1 MLFDFSQVIR
11 QLTPSWHLQERRK
24 EIHFLVWFLMP
35 KFSLHS
41 HYRNCHLHTLERY
54 GGHNANMITI
64 ITWFKKNPLDKNATH
79 AAWWGCGTQD
89 LDSWTGGTLSSTCG
103 YECTYLLIYLFFQI
117 LSILIDKHQDHIW
130 ASCRCS
136 RILAEIPSRSWC
148 QPGMNKISC

>member
-1 MLFDFSQVIR
+1 MLFNFSQVIR

-64 ITWFKKNPLDKNATH
+64 ITWLKKPL
-79 AAWWGCGTQD
+79 
-89 LDSWTGGTLSSTCG
+89 LIRMLLTLHGEGVELRTLILELVEHSVQHVVMNV
-103 YECTYLLIYLFFQI
+103 LIYLFFQI

-148 QPGMNKISC
+148 QPGMNKIPC

>member
-64 ITWFKKNPLDKNATH
+64 ITWLKKPL
-79 AAWWGCGTQD
+79 
-89 LDSWTGGTLSSTCG
+89 LIRMLLTLHGEGVELRTLILELVEHSVQHVVMNV
-103 YECTYLLIYLFFQI
+103 LIYLFFQI
-117 LSILIDKHQDHIW
+117 LSIPIDKHQDHIW

>member
-64 ITWFKKNPLDKNATH
+64 ITWLKKPLLIRM
-79 AAWWGCGTQD
+79 Q
-89 LDSWTGGTLSSTCG
+89 LTLHGEGVELRTLILELVEHSVQHVVMNV
-103 YECTYLLIYLFFQI
+103 LIYLFFQI
-117 LSILIDKHQDHIW
+117 LSIPIDKHQDHIW

>member
-64 ITWFKKNPLDKNATH
+64 ITWLKKPL
-79 AAWWGCGTQD
+79 
-89 LDSWTGGTLSSTCG
+89 LIRMLLTLHGQGVELRTLILELVEHSVQHVVMNV
-103 YECTYLLIYLFFQI
+103 LIYLFFQI

-148 QPGMNKISC
+148 QPGMNKIC

>member
-1 MLFDFSQVIR
+1 MLLHFSQVIR

-64 ITWFKKNPLDKNATH
+64 ITWLKKPL
-79 AAWWGCGTQD
+79 
-89 LDSWTGGTLSSTCG
+89 LIRMLLTLHGEGVELRTLILELVEHSVQHVVMNV
-103 YECTYLLIYLFFQI
+103 LIYLFFQI

>member
-54 GGHNANMITI
+54 GGHNTNMITI
-64 ITWFKKNPLDKNATH
+64 ITWLKKPL
-79 AAWWGCGTQD
+79 
-89 LDSWTGGTLSSTCG
+89 LIRMLLTLHGEGVELRTLILELVEHSVQHVVMNV
-103 YECTYLLIYLFFQI
+103 LIYLFFQI
-117 LSILIDKHQDHIW
+117 LSILIDKQQDHIW

>member
-41 HYRNCHLHTLERY
+41 HYRNCHLHILERY

-64 ITWFKKNPLDKNATH
+64 ITWLKKPL
-79 AAWWGCGTQD
+79 
-89 LDSWTGGTLSSTCG
+89 LIRMLLTLHGEGVELRTLILELVEHSG
-103 YECTYLLIYLFFQI
+103 QHVVMNVLIYLFFQI

>member
-54 GGHNANMITI
+54 GRHNTNMITI
-64 ITWFKKNPLDKNATH
+64 ITWLKKL
-79 AAWWGCGTQD
+79 
-89 LDSWTGGTLSSTCG
+89 LLIRMLLTLHGEGVELRTLILELVEHSVQHVVMNV
-103 YECTYLLIYLFFQI
+103 LIYLFFQI

>member
-64 ITWFKKNPLDKNATH
+64 ITWLKKPLLIRM
-79 AAWWGCGTQD
+79 Q
-89 LDSWTGGTLSSTCG
+89 LTLHGEGVELRTLILELVEHSVQHVVMNV
-103 YECTYLLIYLFFQI
+103 LIYLFFQI
-117 LSILIDKHQDHIW
+117 FSILIDKHQDHIW

>member
-64 ITWFKKNPLDKNATH
+64 ITWLKKPL
-79 AAWWGCGTQD
+79 
-89 LDSWTGGTLSSTCG
+89 LIRMLLTLHGEGVELRTLILELVEYSVQHVVMNV
-103 YECTYLLIYLFFQI
+103 LIYLFFQI
-117 LSILIDKHQDHIW
+117 LSILIDKHKDHIW

>member
-64 ITWFKKNPLDKNATH
+64 ITWLKKSLLIRMLLALH
-79 AAWWGCGTQD
+79 GEGVE
-89 LDSWTGGTLSSTCG
+89 LRTLILELVEHSVQHVVMNV
-103 YECTYLLIYLFFQI
+103 LIYLFFQI

>member
-1 MLFDFSQVIR
+1 MLFNFSQVIR

-64 ITWFKKNPLDKNATH
+64 ITWLKKPL
-79 AAWWGCGTQD
+79 
-89 LDSWTGGTLSSTCG
+89 LIRMLLTLHGEGVELRTLILELVEHSVQHVVMNV
-103 YECTYLLIYLFFQI
+103 LIYLFFQI

>member
-64 ITWFKKNPLDKNATH
+64 ITWLKKPL
-79 AAWWGCGTQD
+79 
-89 LDSWTGGTLSSTCG
+89 LIRMLLTLHGEGVELRTLILELVEHSVQHVVMNV
-103 YECTYLLIYLFFQI
+103 LIYLFFQI
-117 LSILIDKHQDHIW
+117 SSILIDKHQDHIW

>member
-54 GGHNANMITI
+54 GGHNTNMITI
-64 ITWFKKNPLDKNATH
+64 ITWLKKPL
-79 AAWWGCGTQD
+79 
-89 LDSWTGGTLSSTCG
+89 LIRMLLTLHGEGVELRTLILELVEHSVQHVVMNV
-103 YECTYLLIYLFFQI
+103 LIYLFFQI

-148 QPGMNKISC
+148 QPGMNKVSC

>member
-64 ITWFKKNPLDKNATH
+64 ITWFKKPL
-79 AAWWGCGTQD
+79 
-89 LDSWTGGTLSSTCG
+89 LIRMLLTLHGEGVELRTLILELVEHSVQHVVMNV
-103 YECTYLLIYLFFQI
+103 LIYLFFQI

>member
-54 GGHNANMITI
+54 GGHNTNMITI
-64 ITWFKKNPLDKNATH
+64 ITWLKKPL
-79 AAWWGCGTQD
+79 
-89 LDSWTGGTLSSTCG
+89 LIRMLLTLHGEGVELRTLILELVEHSVQHVVMNV
-103 YECTYLLIYLFFQI
+103 LIYLFFQI

>member
-54 GGHNANMITI
+54 GGHNTNMITI
-64 ITWFKKNPLDKNATH
+64 ITWLKKPL
-79 AAWWGCGTQD
+79 
-89 LDSWTGGTLSSTCG
+89 LIRMLLTLHGEGVELRTLILELVEYSVQHVVMNV
-103 YECTYLLIYLFFQI
+103 LIYLFFQI

>member
-64 ITWFKKNPLDKNATH
+64 ITWLKKPL
-79 AAWWGCGTQD
+79 
-89 LDSWTGGTLSSTCG
+89 LIRMLLTLHGEGVELRTLILELVEHSVQHVVMNV
-103 YECTYLLIYLFFQI
+103 LIYLFFQI

-148 QPGMNKISC
+148 QLGMNKISC

>member
-54 GGHNANMITI
+54 GGHNTNMITI
-64 ITWFKKNPLDKNATH
+64 ITWLKKPL
-79 AAWWGCGTQD
+79 
-89 LDSWTGGTLSSTCG
+89 LIRMLLTLHGEGVELRTLILELVEHSVQHVVMNV
-103 YECTYLLIYLFFQI
+103 LIYLFFHI

>member
-64 ITWFKKNPLDKNATH
+64 ITWLKKPLLIRM
-79 AAWWGCGTQD
+79 Q
-89 LDSWTGGTLSSTCG
+89 LTLHGEGVELRTLILELVEHSVQHVVMNV
-103 YECTYLLIYLFFQI
+103 LIYLFFQI

>member
-64 ITWFKKNPLDKNATH
+64 ITWLKKPL
-79 AAWWGCGTQD
+79 
-89 LDSWTGGTLSSTCG
+89 LIRMLLTLHGEGVELRTLILQLVEHSVQHVVMNV
-103 YECTYLLIYLFFQI
+103 LIYLFFQI

>member
-64 ITWFKKNPLDKNATH
+64 ITWLKKPL
-79 AAWWGCGTQD
+79 
-89 LDSWTGGTLSSTCG
+89 LIRMLLTLHGEGVELRTLILELVEHSVQHVVMNV
-103 YECTYLLIYLFFQI
+103 LIYLFFQI

>member
-64 ITWFKKNPLDKNATH
+64 ITWLKK
-79 AAWWGCGTQD
+79 
-89 LDSWTGGTLSSTCG
+89 TLLIRMLLTLHGEGVELRTLILELVEHSVQHVVMNV
-103 YECTYLLIYLFFQI
+103 LIYLFFQI

>member
-64 ITWFKKNPLDKNATH
+64 ITWLKKPL
-79 AAWWGCGTQD
+79 
-89 LDSWTGGTLSSTCG
+89 LIRMLLTLHGEGVELRTLILKLVEHSVQHVVMNV
-103 YECTYLLIYLFFQI
+103 LIYLFFQI

>member
-64 ITWFKKNPLDKNATH
+64 ITWLKKPL
-79 AAWWGCGTQD
+79 
-89 LDSWTGGTLSSTCG
+89 LIRMLLTLHGEGVELRTLILELVEHSVQHVVMNV
-103 YECTYLLIYLFFQI
+103 LIYLFFQI
-117 LSILIDKHQDHIW
+117 LSILIDKHQDYIW

>member
-64 ITWFKKNPLDKNATH
+64 ITWLKKPL
-79 AAWWGCGTQD
+79 
-89 LDSWTGGTLSSTCG
+89 LIRMLLTLHGEGVKLRTLILELVEHSVQHVVMNV
-103 YECTYLLIYLFFQI
+103 LIYLFFQI

>member
-64 ITWFKKNPLDKNATH
+64 ITWLKKPL
-79 AAWWGCGTQD
+79 
-89 LDSWTGGTLSSTCG
+89 LIRMVLTLHGEGVELRTLILELVEHSVQHVVMNV
-103 YECTYLLIYLFFQI
+103 LIYLFFQI

>member
-54 GGHNANMITI
+54 GGHIANMITI
-64 ITWFKKNPLDKNATH
+64 ITWLKKPL
-79 AAWWGCGTQD
+79 
-89 LDSWTGGTLSSTCG
+89 LIRMLLTLHGEGVELRTLILELVEHSVQHVVMNV
-103 YECTYLLIYLFFQI
+103 LIYLFFQI
-117 LSILIDKHQDHIW
+117 LSIPIDKHQDHIW

>member
-64 ITWFKKNPLDKNATH
+64 ITWLKKL
-79 AAWWGCGTQD
+79 
-89 LDSWTGGTLSSTCG
+89 LLIRMLLTLHGEGVELRTLILELVEHSVQHVVMNV
-103 YECTYLLIYLFFQI
+103 LIYLFFQI

>member
-64 ITWFKKNPLDKNATH
+64 ITWLKKPL
-79 AAWWGCGTQD
+79 
-89 LDSWTGGTLSSTCG
+89 LIRMLLTLHGQGVELRTLILELVEHSVQHVVMNV
-103 YECTYLLIYLFFQI
+103 LIYLFFQI

>member
-54 GGHNANMITI
+54 GGHNTNMITI
-64 ITWFKKNPLDKNATH
+64 ITWLKKPLLIRMLLMLH
-79 AAWWGCGTQD
+79 GEGVE
-89 LDSWTGGTLSSTCG
+89 LRTLILELVEHSVQHVVMNV
-103 YECTYLLIYLFFQI
+103 LIYLFFQI

>member
-64 ITWFKKNPLDKNATH
+64 ITWLKKPLLIRM
-79 AAWWGCGTQD
+79 Q
-89 LDSWTGGTLSSTCG
+89 LTLHGEGVELRTLILELVEHSVQHVVMNV
-103 YECTYLLIYLFFQI
+103 LIYLFFQI
-117 LSILIDKHQDHIW
+117 LSILIDKHQDYIW

>member
-54 GGHNANMITI
+54 GGHNTNMITI
-64 ITWFKKNPLDKNATH
+64 ITWLKKPL
-79 AAWWGCGTQD
+79 
-89 LDSWTGGTLSSTCG
+89 LIRMLLTLHGEGVELRTLILELVEHSVQHVVMNV
-103 YECTYLLIYLFFQI
+103 LIYLFFQI
-117 LSILIDKHQDHIW
+117 VSILIDKHQDHIW

>member
-41 HYRNCHLHTLERY
+41 HCRNCHLHTLERY

-64 ITWFKKNPLDKNATH
+64 ITWLKKPL
-79 AAWWGCGTQD
+79 
-89 LDSWTGGTLSSTCG
+89 LIRMLLTLHGEGVELRTLILELVEHSVQHVVMNV
-103 YECTYLLIYLFFQI
+103 LIYLFFQI

>member
-64 ITWFKKNPLDKNATH
+64 ITWLKKPL
-79 AAWWGCGTQD
+79 
-89 LDSWTGGTLSSTCG
+89 LIRMLLTLHGEGVELRTLILELVEHSVQHVVMNV
-103 YECTYLLIYLFFQI
+103 LIYLFFQI
-117 LSILIDKHQDHIW
+117 VSILIDKHQDHIW

>member
-64 ITWFKKNPLDKNATH
+64 ITWLKKPL
-79 AAWWGCGTQD
+79 
-89 LDSWTGGTLSSTCG
+89 LIRMLLTLHGEGVELRTLILELVEHSVQHVVMNV
-103 YECTYLLIYLFFQI
+103 LIYLFFQI

-148 QPGMNKISC
+148 QPGMNKNSC